1 MWGCARAHVFYGA
14 LFYYSSHTFSM
25 TRVPHLQALLMSDSR
40 DLCVACCP
48 VGSHRKSE
56 NFIASTEGFI
66 IGEAIL
72 WFATAMLVCFFFS
85 FTKQIYYAIGASQ
98 SEIISTPNG
107 RGT

>member
-1 MWGCARAHVFYGA
+1 
-14 LFYYSSHTFSM
+14 M
-25 TRVPHLQALLMSDSR
+25 TRVPHLQTLLMSDSR

-56 NFIASTEGFI
+56 NFIAFTAGFI
-66 IGEAIL
+66 IGEAI
-72 WFATAMLVCFFFS
+72 FMVCNCNASFFS

-107 RGT
+107 RGI